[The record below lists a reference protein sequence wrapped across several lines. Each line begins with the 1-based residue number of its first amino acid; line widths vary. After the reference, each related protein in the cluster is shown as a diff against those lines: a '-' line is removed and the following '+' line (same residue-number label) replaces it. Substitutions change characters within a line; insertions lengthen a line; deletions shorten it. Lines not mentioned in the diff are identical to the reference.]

1 LRRVLRSGITRKE
14 KVILMKTR
22 FSVPA
27 ITAAICGSV
36 LCASAARAQE
46 YPTKPIRIVVG
57 FAAGGPTDVIARIIA
72 QDITAM
78 WGQSVVVDNRT
89 GANSLIATE
98 TVAQAPADGYTLLFA
113 SLSHN
118 VNAILL
124 PKVQYGPLKS
134 FAPISLAAVLPLLL
148 IAKPDAPFNSVQD
161 LIIQAK
167 AKPGEITY
175 GSAGNGGSAHLAAAL
190 LETSSGTRMTHVPF
204 RGNAPALTEVMA
216 GRVTFMFYPMIGV
229 RDYVEAKRL
238 KVIAV
243 GTAKRHPDYPAAPT
257 MAEAGF
263 IGFEDTA
270 PWVGMLAPARTSPA
284 IVNKLNDALRKS
296 IAKPDSRK
304 RLEALG
310 AITVG
315 DSPAQFTAFLQ
326 QDWDRW
332 ARVIKAA
339 GVKAE

>member
-1 LRRVLRSGITRKE
+1 MMLLSR
-14 KVILMKTR
+14 
-22 FSVPA
+22 A
-27 ITAAICGSV
+27 CAAAAAW
-36 LCASAARAQE
+36 LLLAPHAFAQDKAASA

-57 FAAGGPTDVIARIIA
+57 FAAGGPTDVIARIVA
-72 QDITAM
+72 QDMSAA

-98 TVAQAPADGYTLLFA
+98 TVAQAAPDGYTLLFA

-124 PKVQYGPLKS
+124 SNAKYAPLKS
-134 FAPISLAAVLPLLL
+134 FAPVSLVAVLPLLL
-148 IAKPDAPFNSVQD
+148 VARPDAPFNSVQE
-161 LIIQAK
+161 LVKLAK
-167 AKPGEITY
+167 AKPGEVTY

-190 LETSSGTRMTHVPF
+190 LETSAGAKMTHVPF

-216 GRVTFMFYPMIGV
+216 GRVTFMFYPMIGIADFV
-229 RDYVEAKRL
+229 QAKRL
-238 KVIAV
+238 KVLGV
-243 GTAKRHPDYPAAPT
+243 GTANRHPDYPQAQT

-263 IGFEDTA
+263 PGFEETA
-270 PWVGMLAPARTSPA
+270 PWVGMLAPARTPPA
-284 IVNKLNDALRKS
+284 IVDKLNDAVKKS
-296 IAKPDSRK
+296 VAKPESRK

-315 DSPAQFTAFLQ
+315 NSPGEFTTFLQ
-326 QDWDRW
+326 KDWDRW

>member
-1 LRRVLRSGITRKE
+1 MYSKLCV
-14 KVILMKTR
+14 
-22 FSVPA
+22 
-27 ITAAICGSV
+27 TAA
-36 LCASAARAQE
+36 AAACLLDAAFALAQDKAAA
-46 YPTKPIRIVVG
+46 YPAKPIRIVVG

-98 TVAQAPADGYTLLFA
+98 TVAQAAPDGYTLLFA

-124 PKVQYGPLKS
+124 SNAKYAPLKS
-134 FAPISLAAVLPLLL
+134 FAPVSLAAVLPLLL
-148 IAKPDAPFNSVQD
+148 VTKPDAPFNSVQE
-161 LIIQAK
+161 LIKLAK
-167 AKPGEITY
+167 AKPGDVTY

-190 LETSSGTRMTHVPF
+190 LETSAGAKMTHVPF

-216 GRVTFMFYPMIGV
+216 GRVTFMFYPMIGIQDFV
-229 RDYVEAKRL
+229 HAKRL
-238 KVIAV
+238 KVVAV
-243 GTAKRHPDYPAAPT
+243 GTAKRHPDYPGAPT

-263 IGFEDTA
+263 PGFEETA
-270 PWVGMLAPARTSPA
+270 PWVGLLAPARTPPA
-284 IVNKLNDALRKS
+284 IVNQLNGAVKTS
-296 IAKPDSRK
+296 IAKPESRK
-304 RLEALG
+304 RLETLG

-315 DSPAQFTAFLQ
+315 DTPAEFTAFLQ
-326 QDWDRW
+326 KDWDRW